1 MISTSYF
8 TLLAFVMLI
17 WESTSFTNV
26 AHRGT
31 FPGSRYGNASSNR
44 AMMQEGMHLPRH
56 IVSNERRSIH
66 VISAS
71 STNYDNDPVSYSN
84 DDLLMRISFVSNGG
98 STSEAEAIE
107 LIQAYI
113 ASFPFS
119 VVLPVQPLT
128 YKPREG
134 GDGVD
139 LSFLRK
145 KTQEKG
151 AIDGGMKFI
160 LTSDCGDGGEFTVV
174 LKAFRDSN
182 GQTVSKVFSEGLII
196 KSFVAGL
203 LDEEGGKV
211 GLGKDELLSKI
222 EIKEFVHKWMM

>member
-1 MISTSYF
+1 
-8 TLLAFVMLI
+8 MLI
-17 WESTSFTNV
+17 WESNSFTNV
-26 AHRGT
+26 AHPVT
-31 FPGSRYGNASSNR
+31 SPGSRYGNRNVAFMR
-44 AMMQEGMHLPRH
+44 EGMHLPRY
-56 IVSNERRSIH
+56 IASNERGSTL

-71 STNYDNDPVSYSN
+71 SANYDNDTVSNNS
-84 DDLLMRISFVSNGG
+84 DDLLMRISFVSKGG
-98 STSEAEAIE
+98 TNEAEAIE

-113 ASFPFS
+113 VSFPFS

-128 YKPREG
+128 YKPRKG

-160 LTSDCGDGGEFTVV
+160 LSSDCGNDEEFTVV

-182 GQTVSKVFSEGLII
+182 GQTVSKIFSEGLII

-211 GLGKDELLSKI
+211 GLGKDKLLSKI
-222 EIKEFVHKWMM
+222 AIKEFVHKWMM